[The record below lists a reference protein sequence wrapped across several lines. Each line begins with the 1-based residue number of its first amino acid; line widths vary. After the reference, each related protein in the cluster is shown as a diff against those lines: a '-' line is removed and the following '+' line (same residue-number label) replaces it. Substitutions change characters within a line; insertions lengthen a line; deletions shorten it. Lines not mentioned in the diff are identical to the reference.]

1 MKGARIDSR
10 LPLLRE
16 ITSGNACAT
25 DAYYKIQRSYY
36 PKQSLIQNRVSS
48 QVPPMATSAWP
59 ITHAALAEV
68 LAVTDNSKL
77 AREMMPAQ

>member
-1 MKGARIDSR
+1 MRNRRVLQNTA
-10 LPLLRE
+10 LL
-16 ITSGNACAT
+16 ILLLS
-25 DAYYKIQRSYY
+25 Q
-36 PKQSLIQNRVSS
+36 IQNRVSS

>member
-1 MKGARIDSR
+1 MRNRRVLQNTA
-10 LPLLRE
+10 LL
-16 ITSGNACAT
+16 ILLLS
-25 DAYYKIQRSYY
+25 Q
-36 PKQSLIQNRVSS
+36 IQNRVSS

-68 LAVTDNSKL
+68 LAVTDNSKS